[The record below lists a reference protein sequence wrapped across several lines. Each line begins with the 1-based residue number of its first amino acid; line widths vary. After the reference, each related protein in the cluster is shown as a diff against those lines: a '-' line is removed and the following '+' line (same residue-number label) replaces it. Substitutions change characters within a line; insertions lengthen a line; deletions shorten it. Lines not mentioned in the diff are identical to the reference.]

1 MGDVEITDADAN
13 ASLRAE
19 RDALAQ
25 RCAEAEAQVAE
36 LTGQLAQARADLA
49 AHEQSSTISLFDGE
63 VGGDPITGDGSDP
76 RVLSFVLG
84 ATAVVAGMVTLLA
97 LINGKLFSVFGL
109 VMVALTLG
117 LAWAAAR
124 TRVVPIVV
132 SVVRGIVYV
141 EQGETTYRF
150 DIRKPDTQV
159 EVSGRPGDPS
169 WSVRFLRRGLDP
181 FVVDASMVDP
191 DTFLHQLRE
200 FRPEL

>member
-1 MGDVEITDADAN
+1 MATGHLDADHP

-19 RDALAQ
+19 RDALLR
-25 RCAEAEAQVAE
+25 RCADAEARVAD
-36 LTGQLAQARADLA
+36 LTGQLDEARAQLA
-49 AHEQSSTISLFDGE
+49 AYENSSTLSLFDGAE
-63 VGGDPITGDGSDP
+63 RADVAGGDGSDP

-97 LINGKLFSVFGL
+97 LINGNLFTIFGL
-109 VMVALTLG
+109 VMVLVTISLT
-117 LAWAAAR
+117 WAAAR
-124 TRVVPIVV
+124 TKVVPVEV

-141 EQGETTYRF
+141 EQGETTHRF
-150 DIRKPDTQV
+150 DVRKPETKV
-159 EVSGRPGDPS
+159 EVSGRPGDAG
-169 WSVRFLRRGLDP
+169 WTVRFLRRGLDP